1 MANTRI
7 VTVGAP
13 DDLGLRKVLIDG
25 RSVGRVWSEEQL
37 KRLLSREGVED
48 GHPVRFLGEDGTYWP
63 DQAWSRRITCVCLVF
78 GLLVT
83 ACLLFRIGLADSGDA
98 LTYGGRI
105 AGFTVLVVALVEV
118 LAAAAAVDFW
128 ELRRWSYSGVVVLI
142 GVVVTLLCSISV
154 VLLQIGER
162 FTGYTL
168 IAVGLLVWSSV
179 ALVELGKCR
188 AWKGLTIPRKIAIGV
203 IISTLL
209 GVANLAYAQ
218 IYVPYVTTPLIQSG
232 AEFRESNQVKAGAS
246 MFVTAHLY
254 VRNAGQVP
262 VYVLGSS
269 YWIHGGPASG
279 PPEVKTGDYKLIYY
293 GEFVTPVG
301 RVLNPGEEVAQDVVV
316 EITDPEN
323 RGYEAIRAQTEVYVI
338 RKDRMTMAGDFKRA
352 NLEAKEWRYGVMC
365 EQGDPGGAKSRYWT
379 NISNSS
385 EMLNVTRGRQRITVW
400 RVDSGNW
407 PRVDVHVS
415 PPGDRISFVP
425 NLPLENQEASE
436 RYGLSQVRGA
446 TAQTPYRELL
456 EKARATEKGESPS
469 TPVPTPAPPPV
480 PK

>member
-1 MANTRI
+1 MANTHI

-25 RSVGRVWSEEQL
+25 RSVGRVWSKEQL
-37 KRLLSREGVED
+37 ERLLSREGAA
-48 GHPVRFLGEDGTYWP
+48 GHPIRFLGEDGTYWP
-63 DQAWSRRITCVCLVF
+63 DRAWLRRATGLCVVF

-83 ACLLFRIGLADSGDA
+83 ACLLFRIGMADSGDA

-105 AGFTVLVVALVEV
+105 AGFTVLVVAVAEV
-118 LAAAAAVDFW
+118 AAAAAAVDFW
-128 ELRRWSYSGVVVLI
+128 ELRRWRFSGVVVLA
-142 GVVVTLLCSISV
+142 GVVITLLCSISV
-154 VLLQIGER
+154 VLLQVGER
-162 FTGYTL
+162 FTDYTV
-168 IAVGLLVWSSV
+168 IAIGLLVWSLV
-179 ALVELGKCR
+179 ALAELAKCR
-188 AWKGLTIPRKIAIGV
+188 AWNGLTIPRKIAIGV

-209 GVANLAYAQ
+209 AVANLAYAQ
-218 IYVPYVTTPLIQSG
+218 IYVPYVTTPLILSG
-232 AEFRESNQVKAGAS
+232 AEFGEASQVEYGAP
-246 MFVTAHLY
+246 MYVTAHLY
-254 VRNAGQVP
+254 VKNAGQVP

-279 PPEVKTGDYKLIYY
+279 PPEVRTADYKLIYD

-301 RVLNPGEEVAQDVVV
+301 HVLNPGEEVAQDVVV
-316 EITDPEN
+316 EIKDPEK
-323 RGYEAIRAQTEVYVI
+323 RGYEAIKAQTEVYVI
-338 RKDRMTMAGDFKRA
+338 RKDRMTLATDFKHS
-352 NLEAKEWRYGVMC
+352 NLERDKWRFGVMC
-365 EQGDPGGAKSRYWT
+365 EPGDPGGAKSRYWT

-385 EMLNVTRGRQRITVW
+385 EMLNVTRGQQRITVW

-415 PPGDRISFVP
+415 PPGERISFVP

-456 EKARATEKGESPS
+456 EKASSTEKGASSP
-469 TPVPTPAPPPV
+469 
-480 PK
+480 K

>member
-25 RSVGRVWSEEQL
+25 RSVGRVWSEEEL
-37 KRLLSREGVED
+37 WRLLSREGVED
-48 GHPVRFLGEDGTYWP
+48 GHPVRFLGEDGTRWP
-63 DQAWSRRITCVCLVF
+63 DQAWSRRTIGFIVVF

-83 ACLLFRIGLADSGDA
+83 ACLLFRVGIADSGDA

-105 AGFTVLVVALVEV
+105 AGFTILVLALVEV
-118 LAAAAAVDFW
+118 IAAAAAVDFW
-128 ELRRWSYSGVVVLI
+128 EMRRWRYSGVVVLV
-142 GVVVTLLCSISV
+142 GVLITLLCSIAV

-168 IAVGLLVWSSV
+168 IAIGLLVWSSA
-179 ALVELGKCR
+179 ALLELAKCR
-188 AWKGLTIPRKIAIGV
+188 AWKGLSIPRKIAIGAIV
-203 IISTLL
+203 STLL
-209 GVANLAYAQ
+209 AFANLAYAQ

-232 AEFRESNQVKAGAS
+232 AEFGESSQVKIGAS
-246 MFVTAHLY
+246 MYVTAHLS
-254 VRNAGQVP
+254 VKNAGQVP
-262 VYVLGSS
+262 VYVLGSI

-279 PPEVKTGDYKLIYY
+279 PSEVKPVDYELIHD

-301 RVLNPGEEVAQDVVV
+301 HVLNPGEEVAQDVVV
-316 EITDPEN
+316 EIENPEK

-338 RKDRMTMAGDFKRA
+338 RKDRMTMATDFKHA
-352 NLEAKEWRYGVMC
+352 NLEMKGWRPGVMC
-365 EQGDPGGAKSRYWT
+365 EEGDPRGAKSRYRT
-379 NISNSS
+379 TISNST
-385 EMLNVTRGRQRITVW
+385 EMLNVTRGQQRITVW

-415 PPGDRISFVP
+415 PPGERISFVP
-425 NLPLENQEASE
+425 TMPLENQEASE
-436 RYGLSQVRGA
+436 RYGLSQVRGS

-456 EKARATEKGESPS
+456 EKARSTEKGASP
-469 TPVPTPAPPPV
+469 

>member
-25 RSVGRVWSEEQL
+25 RSVGRVWSEEEL
-37 KRLLSREGVED
+37 KKLLTREGVED
-48 GHPVRFLGEDGTYWP
+48 GHPIRFLGEDGTCWP
-63 DQAWSRRITCVCLVF
+63 DHAWSRRAIGGIVVF

-83 ACLLFRIGLADSGDA
+83 ACLLFPVGIADSGDA

-105 AGFTVLVVALVEV
+105 AGFTILVVAGVEV
-118 LAAAAAVDFW
+118 IAAAAAVDFW
-128 ELRRWSYSGVVVLI
+128 ELRLWRYSGVVVLI
-142 GVVVTLLCSISV
+142 GVVITFLCSTSV

-168 IAVGLLVWSSV
+168 IAIGLLVWSSAV
-179 ALVELGKCR
+179 LVELAKCR
-188 AWKGLTIPRKIAIGV
+188 AWKGLSIPKKITIGV
-203 IISTLL
+203 IGSALVA
-209 GVANLAYAQ
+209 VANLAYAQ
-218 IYVPYVTTPLIQSG
+218 IYVPYVTTPLILSG
-232 AEFRESNQVKAGAS
+232 AEFKEANQEKAGAS
-246 MFVTAHLY
+246 MYVTAHLY
-254 VRNAGQVP
+254 VKNAGQVP
-262 VYVLGSS
+262 VYVLGSI

-279 PPEVKTGDYKLIYY
+279 PPEVKATDYKLIYD

-301 RVLNPGEEVAQDVVV
+301 QVLNPGEEVAQDVVV
-316 EITDPEN
+316 EIKDPEK

-338 RKDRMTMAGDFKRA
+338 RKDRMTMATDFKRA
-352 NLEAKEWRYGVMC
+352 NLEKPSFGVRC
-365 EQGDPGGAKSRYWT
+365 EQGDPPGAKSRYWT
-379 NISNSS
+379 NISNST

-400 RVDSGNW
+400 RVDSGDW

-415 PPGDRISFVP
+415 PPGQRISFVP
-425 NLPLENQEASE
+425 NLPLQNREATE

-456 EKARATEKGESPS
+456 EKARSTEKGESPS
-469 TPVPTPAPPPV
+469 SSPP
-480 PK
+480 K

>member
-1 MANTRI
+1 MANTRV

-25 RSVGRVWSEEQL
+25 RLVGRAWSEEEF
-37 KRLLSREGVED
+37 KRLLSREGVPD

-63 DQAWSRRITCVCLVF
+63 DQAWSRRTLGICVVF

-83 ACLLFRIGLADSGDA
+83 ACLLFRIGIADSGDA

-105 AGFTVLVVALVEV
+105 AGFTILVVASVEV
-118 LAAAAAVDFW
+118 IAAAAAVDFW
-128 ELRRWSYSGVVVLI
+128 EMRRWSYSGVVVLV
-142 GVVVTLLCSISV
+142 GVLIALVCSISV

-162 FTGYTL
+162 FTDYTV
-168 IAVGLLVWSSV
+168 IAIGLLIWSSV
-179 ALVELGKCR
+179 VLVELAKCR

-203 IISTLL
+203 IVSTLL
-209 GVANLAYAQ
+209 AVANMAYAQ

-232 AEFRESNQVKAGAS
+232 AEFRESNQVRAGTS
-246 MFVTAHLY
+246 MYVTAHLY
-254 VRNAGQVP
+254 VKNAGQVP
-262 VYVLGSS
+262 VYVLGSI

-279 PPEVKTGDYKLIYY
+279 PPEVKPTDYELIYH

-301 RVLNPGEEVAQDVVV
+301 HVLNPGEEVAQDVVV
-316 EITDPEN
+316 EIKNPDN

-338 RKDRMTMAGDFKRA
+338 RKDRMTMASDFKHS
-352 NLEAKEWRYGVMC
+352 NLEKWSFGVKC
-365 EQGDPGGAKSRYWT
+365 EEGDPPGAKSRYRT

-385 EMLNVTRGRQRITVW
+385 EMLNVTRGQQRITVW
-400 RVDSGNW
+400 RVDSGDW

-415 PPGDRISFVP
+415 PPGERISFIP
-425 NLPLENQEASE
+425 NLPLQNREATE

-446 TAQTPYRELL
+446 TAQTPYRELM
-456 EKARATEKGESPS
+456 EKARSTEKGASP
-469 TPVPTPAPPPV
+469 